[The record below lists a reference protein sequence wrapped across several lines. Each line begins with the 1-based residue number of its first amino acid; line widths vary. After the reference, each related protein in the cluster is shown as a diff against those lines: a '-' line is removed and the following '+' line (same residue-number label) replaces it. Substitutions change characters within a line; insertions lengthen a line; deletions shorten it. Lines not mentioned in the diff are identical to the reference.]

1 MNPLRAIRR
10 KCIDCCGGSFKEV
23 RLCTS
28 YTCPL
33 FPFRLG
39 KNPGRHPSNRTEK
52 QLQALRDANS
62 LKRLRKGLQ
71 GRPEAREQ
79 FHDEV

>member
-1 MNPLRAIRR
+1 MNLLRVIRR

-33 FPFRLG
+33 YQLRLG
-39 KNPGRHPSNRTEK
+39 KNPGRRPSKRTEQ
-52 QLQALRDANS
+52 QLQALRDGNR
-62 LKRLRKGLQ
+62 LKGLRKGLQ
-71 GRPEAREQ
+71 PSPAGSAQ
-79 FHDEV
+79 VDDQV

>member
-28 YTCPL
+28 CACPL
-33 FPFRLG
+33 YSLRLG
-39 KNPGRHPSNRTEK
+39 KNPGRRPSKRTEK

-62 LKRLRKGLQ
+62 LKRLQKGL
-71 GRPEAREQ
+71 PASPVTSEQ
-79 FHDEV
+79 SHGEV

>member
-1 MNPLRAIRR
+1 MNPLRAIRQ
-10 KCIDCCGGSFKEV
+10 KCIECCGGSFKEV

-28 YTCPL
+28 VTCPL
-33 FPFRLG
+33 YPLRLG
-39 KNPGRHPSNRTEK
+39 KNPGRHPSKRTEK
-52 QLQALRDANS
+52 QLQALRGANS

-71 GRPEAREQ
+71 ASSAASEQ

>member
-33 FPFRLG
+33 YSLRLG
-39 KNPGRHPSNRTEK
+39 KNPGRHPSKRTEK

-62 LKRLRKGLQ
+62 LKRLQKGLQ
-71 GRPEAREQ
+71 ASPETSEQ
-79 FHDEV
+79 FHDEI

>member
-1 MNPLRAIRR
+1 MNLLRVIRR

-33 FPFRLG
+33 YPLRLG
-39 KNPGRHPSNRTEK
+39 KNLGHHPSKRTEK
-52 QLQALRDANS
+52 QLQALRDGNRLKGLRKRLQANS
-62 LKRLRKGLQ
+62 AGSAQ
-71 GRPEAREQ
+71 A
-79 FHDEV
+79 HDKV